1 MASGLRGPLLT
12 WKTIGVAAAA
22 LCAAGMWFYVIQILV
37 PYQRAEAEAHDRPRG
52 NLSDLYPRWLGS
64 RELLLHHRN
73 PYSPEISREIQIGY
87 YGRAL
92 DPSRPADPRDKQA
105 FAYPVYVAFLLAP
118 TVGLPFERVSIA
130 FKCGLVLVTV
140 ASVFL
145 WLRVVNWRLPGSGV
159 LILILLT
166 LGSFPVMQGFKLQ
179 QLSLLV
185 AGITAAACALLVT
198 GNLFAS
204 GILLAVATIKPQL
217 VLPIVAVLLL
227 WTVGDWRRRQMF
239 FWGFALTLLLLLA
252 ASEIVLPGWFR
263 DFLSATEDYRRYA
276 GGMSMLQVLLS
287 ERWGKVVSG
296 MVAALLATVA
306 WRFRLEAPGS
316 KPFGLLI
323 ALTLSVTV
331 ILIPMFAPYNYVL
344 TLPGVLVVCREWR
357 ALWNHGSASRIG
369 LLLAG
374 GAVAWPWL
382 ACLGLGVAWLTLSQ
396 AVVEQGWWLPLY
408 TSAKLPMP
416 IVGLIPLGFL
426 VSLAWREE
434 VCADGAADA
443 IHPGR

>member
-1 MASGLRGPLLT
+1 MVSGLRGPLLT
-12 WKTIGVAAAA
+12 RKMIGVAAAA
-22 LCAAGMWFYVIQILV
+22 LCAAAMWFYVIQILV

-73 PYSPEISREIQIGY
+73 PYSPEITREIQIGY

-118 TVGLPFERVSIA
+118 TVGMPFERVSIA

-185 AGITAAACALLVT
+185 AGIMAAACALLVT

-204 GILLAVATIKPQL
+204 GIFWL
-217 VLPIVAVLLL
+217 
-227 WTVGDWRRRQMF
+227 WRRSSRNWYCPF
-239 FWGFALTLLLLLA
+239 SPYCSCG
-252 ASEIVLPGWFR
+252 
-263 DFLSATEDYRRYA
+263 LSATGV
-276 GGMSMLQVLLS
+276 GGKCSS
-287 ERWGKVVSG
+287 GVS
-296 MVAALLATVA
+296 
-306 WRFRLEAPGS
+306 R
-316 KPFGLLI
+316 
-323 ALTLSVTV
+323 
-331 ILIPMFAPYNYVL
+331 
-344 TLPGVLVVCREWR
+344 
-357 ALWNHGSASRIG
+357 
-369 LLLAG
+369 
-374 GAVAWPWL
+374 
-382 ACLGLGVAWLTLSQ
+382 
-396 AVVEQGWWLPLY
+396 
-408 TSAKLPMP
+408 
-416 IVGLIPLGFL
+416 
-426 VSLAWREE
+426 
-434 VCADGAADA
+434 
-443 IHPGR
+443 